1 MHKGNILY
9 LIMKYMIN
17 YTYTDKFIRMLILS
31 KLKYI
36 FAQSFAKIIFMY
48 KRKLPLDLSCGIR
61 ITMSVIGSKWKPC
74 IIDALRE
81 NPKRPSQIH
90 REIPEAVSRVLDQN
104 LRELEE
110 HGVVK
115 KTIYP
120 ELPPRSEYKLTELGR
135 SLLPVID
142 FMEDWGESHR
152 GHFEGVAV

>member
-1 MHKGNILY
+1 ME
-9 LIMKYMIN
+9 
-17 YTYTDKFIRMLILS
+17 
-31 KLKYI
+31 
-36 FAQSFAKIIFMY
+36 
-48 KRKLPLDLSCGIR
+48 
-61 ITMSVIGSKWKPC
+61 PC

-110 HGVVK
+110 HGIVK
-115 KTIYP
+115 KTIFP
-120 ELPPRSEYKLTELGR
+120 ELPPRSEYKLTDLGR

-152 GHFEGVAV
+152 GQFEGTGV

>member
-1 MHKGNILY
+1 
-9 LIMKYMIN
+9 
-17 YTYTDKFIRMLILS
+17 
-31 KLKYI
+31 
-36 FAQSFAKIIFMY
+36 MY

-74 IIDALRE
+74 IIDSLRE

-104 LRELEE
+104 LRELEA
-110 HGVVK
+110 HGIVK
-115 KTIYP
+115 KTIFP
-120 ELPPRSEYKLTELGR
+120 ELPPRSEYELTDLGR

-152 GHFEGVAV
+152 GEFECLGV

>member
-1 MHKGNILY
+1 
-9 LIMKYMIN
+9 
-17 YTYTDKFIRMLILS
+17 
-31 KLKYI
+31 
-36 FAQSFAKIIFMY
+36 MY

-74 IIDALRE
+74 IIDSLRE

-110 HGVVK
+110 HGIVK
-115 KTIYP
+115 KTIFP
-120 ELPPRSEYKLTELGR
+120 ELPPRSEYRLTELGR

-152 GHFEGVAV
+152 GQFSGVITPDNF

>member
-1 MHKGNILY
+1 
-9 LIMKYMIN
+9 
-17 YTYTDKFIRMLILS
+17 
-31 KLKYI
+31 
-36 FAQSFAKIIFMY
+36 MY

-74 IIDALRE
+74 IIDSLRE
-81 NPKRPSQIH
+81 NSKRPSQIH

-110 HGVVK
+110 HGIVK
-115 KTIYP
+115 KTIFP
-120 ELPPRSEYKLTELGR
+120 ELPPRSEYRLTELGR

-152 GHFEGVAV
+152 GQFDCLDT